1 MGTRVVIAG
10 GGVAALET
18 LIGLRARART
28 PYDVTVVAPQPDF
41 VMRPLEISEPF
52 GYERPRRYPLADLV
66 EGNGARLVPGA
77 VARVVADEQVAVLD
91 SGRRV
96 SYDIIVLAVGARAVP
111 AFEHGVLFDRRDD
124 AAAFDDALG
133 DLGAGL
139 AGGMAVVVPPGAGWT
154 LPAYEL
160 ALATARWGRERGLE
174 QLPVTLVTAE
184 ARPLD
189 AFGGR
194 ASAEVA
200 RILAEAGVRVMA
212 GAIAQV
218 ESDTALR
225 AGRGG
230 RWLTADR
237 IVSLPLAA
245 GPAIPGVPADGRGF
259 VPADE
264 HGRVPGLERVYAAG
278 DGTAGRIKQGGLAAQ
293 QADAVV
299 EDIAGRTRGDTV
311 SPAPR
316 VLRGLLRTAD
326 GPRYLRA
333 ALDDPEGTSAISRV
347 PLWWPPSRIASVWLS
362 PELERLDAGAT
373 AQAGAD

>member
-1 MGTRVVIAG
+1 MSAHVVIAG

-52 GYERPRRYPLADLV
+52 GYERPRRYALADLV
-66 EGNGARLVPGA
+66 QGQGARLLADA
-77 VARVVADEQVAVLD
+77 VARVVADERVVVLR
-91 SGRRV
+91 SGRRL
-96 SYDIIVLAVGARAVP
+96 SYDILVLAVGARAVP
-111 AFEHGVLFDRRDD
+111 PFDHGVLFDRRND
-124 AAAFDDALG
+124 AAAFDEALG
-133 DLGAGL
+133 DLDAGL
-139 AGGMAVVVPPGAGWT
+139 AGGMAIVVPAGASWT

-160 ALATARWGRERGLE
+160 ALATARWGRDRGLE
-174 QLPVTLVTAE
+174 RQPVTLVTAE

-200 RILAEAGVRVMA
+200 RILAGAGVRLIA
-212 GAIAQV
+212 GAAAQV

-225 AGRGG
+225 VGPGG
-230 RWLTADR
+230 SWLTPDR
-237 IVSLPLAA
+237 IISLPVAA

-259 VPADE
+259 VPVDDY
-264 HGRVPGLERVYAAG
+264 GRVPGLERVYAAG
-278 DGTAGRIKQGGLAAQ
+278 DGTTGLIKQGGLAAQ

-299 EDIAGRTRGDTV
+299 EDIAAMTRGDTV
-311 SPAPR
+311 SPPRR
-316 VLRGLLRTAD
+316 VLRGLLRTAE

-333 ALDDPEGTSAISRV
+333 ELDDPEGTSAISRV

-373 AQAGAD
+373 APAGAD